1 MFNRFDRDSPARF
14 IVLFLALFGALY
26 YFNIFFFGITSPGH
40 HFNDFLTNNF
50 NYIQG
55 LRNLL
60 LHTSA
65 QVIQWLGYTA
75 ISNDFQLLVAGKG
88 VINVVYSCLGL
99 GIMSFFTAFV
109 IAYPKKVKTK
119 LLFLIPGLICIQL
132 LNVTRFVLLALFWD
146 KKKGVILEDHH
157 AIFNITIYIIIAISI
172 YFWVRYDD
180 NKPIAGAEN

>member
-14 IVLFLALFGALY
+14 IILFLALFAVFY
-26 YFNIFFFGITSPGH
+26 YFNIFFFGITSPGN
-40 HFNDFLTNNF
+40 HFNSFLTNNL

-60 LHTSA
+60 LHSTA
-65 QVIQWLGYTA
+65 QIINWLGYTA
-75 ISNDFQLLVAGKG
+75 ITNDFQLLVAGKG

-119 LLFLIPGLICIQL
+119 LLFLIPGLFCIQL
-132 LNVTRFVLLALFWD
+132 LNVARFVLLALFWD
-146 KKKGVILEDHH
+146 KKKGIILDHH
-157 AIFNITIYIIIAISI
+157 IIFNITIYIIIAISI
-172 YFWVRYDD
+172 YFWVRHDD
-180 NKPIAGAEN
+180 NKPIISAEN